1 MRFID
6 FVHFVRQI
14 FFPSR
19 NEKTKRAD
27 DEARREI
34 QDEEPSR
41 LELIAERVV
50 RKLRSGEFIGSCVSI
65 SLHLLLILI
74 FSLLLLP
81 IPEKWEGI
89 DLLGFMPPKSESK
102 DIAIQPG
109 TAETEEQP
117 QHADAPK
124 DPVKETIVEKEPQPI
139 PMDNPLDPAPE
150 DDFVDLP
157 GNIPVGGNRA
167 KELGLFVSGGGYE
180 GRTREG
186 RGRSVGIGDCSSRG
200 EHAVEAALAWLA
212 AHQIKTGDLR
222 GSWSFD
228 FEESCKQCSNG
239 GAHGSR
245 TAATALALLAFLG
258 AGYTHEGGPE
268 NPYKNVVEDGLA
280 FLLVRARETGRGCD
294 LQQATDRMYSQ
305 GIATMCLC
313 EAYAMS
319 KRKPRRLS
327 FVAQEAIRFI
337 EEAQDRY
344 TGGWRYNPNE
354 SPGDLSVTA
363 WQVMSLKSAK
373 LGGLHVSQPT
383 VYAAYEF
390 LDLVQ
395 TDGGRQY
402 HYLPQDMRPGVHGIG
417 EDSETNCNVTG
428 LLLRMYLGWKPG
440 DKMLDEGLD
449 VVALKGPLKH
459 DGKSCNL
466 YFAYYATLALHH
478 YGGSHWP
485 RWNRKVR
492 EFLIETQSKNGHEAG
507 SWFFEDHYCDKGG
520 RLLNTVLATLVL
532 ETPYRIMPLFRSP

>member
-1 MRFID
+1 MRFVD
-6 FVHFVRQI
+6 FFHFIKQI
-14 FFPSR
+14 FFPHWKAKVEYVNS
-19 NEKTKRAD
+19 ET
-27 DEARREI
+27 
-34 QDEEPSR
+34 QDEELSH
-41 LELIAERVV
+41 LEIITEKVV
-50 RKLRSGEFIGSCVSI
+50 KKLRSGEFISSLVSI
-65 SLHLLLILI
+65 VLHLILILI
-74 FSLLLLP
+74 FSLLFLP
-81 IPEKWEGI
+81 IKKEWEGI
-89 DLLGFMPPKSESK
+89 DILGFMPPKAESK

-109 TAETEEQP
+109 TAEKQEDKP
-117 QHADAPK
+117 QEANAPK
-124 DPVKETIVEKEPQPI
+124 DVVKETVVEKEPQPI
-139 PMDNPLDPAPE
+139 LMDNPLDPAPVE
-150 DDFVDLP
+150 ETVVEN
-157 GNIPVGGNRA
+157 GEKPVGGNQS

-186 RGRSVGIGDCSSRG
+186 RGRSVGVGDCSSRG
-200 EHAVEAALAWLA
+200 ENAVEAALAWLA
-212 AHQIKTGDLR
+212 AHQIKKGDLR

-228 FEESCKQCSNG
+228 FEESCKQCSNSG
-239 GAHGSR
+239 THGSR
-245 TAATALALLAFLG
+245 IAATALALLPFLG

-337 EEAQDRY
+337 EEAQDRH
-344 TGGWRYNPNE
+344 TGGWRYDPNE
-354 SPGDLSVTA
+354 SPGDLSATA
-363 WQVMSLKSAK
+363 WQIMSLKSAK

-402 HYLPQDMRPGVHGIG
+402 NYLPQNMRPGVHGIG
-417 EDSETNCNVTG
+417 EDSATNCNVTG

-440 DKMLDEGLD
+440 DKMLDEGID
-449 VVALKGPLKH
+449 VIALKGPLKNE
-459 DGKSCNL
+459 GKSCNL
-466 YFAYYATLALHH
+466 YFAYYSTLAMHH

-485 RWNRKVR
+485 RWNRQVR
-492 EFLIETQSKNGHEAG
+492 DFLIETQSKSGHESG

-532 ETPYRIMPLFRSP
+532 ETPYRIMPLFRQP